1 MKGRVGLYPAGSR
14 AARFAPIED
23 LLARFKSLDVI
34 DCLAIV
40 ILILGLIWGFMGMR
54 MRHP

>member
-1 MKGRVGLYPAGSR
+1 MKERVGLYPRDSR

-23 LLARFKSLDVI
+23 LLARFTSLDLI
-34 DCLAIV
+34 DWVAIV
-40 ILILGLIWGFMGMR
+40 ILIGGLIWGYVGMK